1 MNLMIAN
8 FRKRLLLPALS
19 IFSAAPLLAQANPPW
34 SNGANNPATNKG
46 YVFQVGSV
54 DNIPDLHGDPANAK
68 LVLFIGGNQFFVLP
82 QLISGF
88 VKQHPEL
95 RGHVFYETLPPGIL
109 RRQIANNDTLTLG
122 NFTLQVQPDVYE
134 AGARVLKQMQQA
146 QQVETPVEYA
156 TNDLEIMLHSG
167 NPKSIRSLND
177 LGRPDIKLSMPNPAW
192 EGVARQI
199 ESSLR
204 SAGGETLLHTVYQTK
219 VKNGSTYLTH
229 VHHRQTPMNI
239 MQGKAD
245 AGVTWAS
252 EVKFQQKIG
261 NPIAGVAIPASQ
273 NSTAIYAAA
282 IMRNAPHADA
292 ARAWLAYLTTPEAQ
306 AVYREYGF
314 ESFPQNKK

>member
-1 MNLMIAN
+1 MIAK
-8 FRKRLLLPALS
+8 FRRLLFLSALS
-19 IFSAAPLLAQANPPW
+19 CLFTAPLFPQANPPW
-34 SNGANNPATNKG
+34 SNGTNNPATNKG

-54 DNIPDLHGDPANAK
+54 DNIPDLHGNPVDAK

-88 VKQHPEL
+88 VKHHPEL
-95 RGHVFYETLPPGIL
+95 RGHIFYETLPPGIL
-109 RRQIANNDTLTLG
+109 RKQIASNDTLTLG

-146 QQVETPVEYA
+146 QQVDTPVEYT
-156 TNDLEIMLHSG
+156 TNDLEIMVHAG
-167 NPKSIRSLND
+167 NPKRIRSLND

-192 EGVARQI
+192 EGVAHQI

-204 SAGGETLLHTVYQTK
+204 NAGGEALLHTVYQTK
-219 VKNGSTYLTH
+219 VRNGSTYLTH

-261 NPIAGVAIPASQ
+261 NPIVGVSIPASQ

-282 IMRNAPHADA
+282 IMHDAPHADA

-314 ESFPQNKK
+314 KSFSQNEK